1 MLPEQRWGAKLL
13 LLEIYWFGS
22 DMVSKKSR
30 AKVCGKSGTQFG
42 CFKSV
47 SFRKVKRRGRISGK
61 IFPFL

>member
-1 MLPEQRWGAKLL
+1 
-13 LLEIYWFGS
+13 
-22 DMVSKKSR
+22 MVSKKSR
-30 AKVCGKSGTQFG
+30 AKVCDKSGTQLG